1 MLAFSLQDG
10 SETSFLVERRRLDVR
25 IAIVRGAETLLL
37 IERSRLDTSI
47 SC

>member
-10 SETSFLVERRRLDVR
+10 PETSFLVERRRLDIR
-25 IAIVRGAETLLL
+25 ISIARGAETLLL
-37 IERSRLDTSI
+37 IEKSRLDASI